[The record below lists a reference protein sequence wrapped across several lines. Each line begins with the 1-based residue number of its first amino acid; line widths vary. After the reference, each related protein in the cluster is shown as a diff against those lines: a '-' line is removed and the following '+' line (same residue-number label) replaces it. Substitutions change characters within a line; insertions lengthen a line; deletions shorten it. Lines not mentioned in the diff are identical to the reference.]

1 MKGMRELTM
10 WISRE
15 SVPDS
20 RKSKYS
26 SPEVGKWHVSGKA
39 KELVWLKCSEWQMAK

>member
-26 SPEVGKWHVSGKA
+26 SPEVGKWHVFRNSKGA
-39 KELVWLKCSEWQMAK
+39 SVAEVQ